1 MVRKKG
7 KLTTPEIDEHEAL
20 TFHPL
25 DPKKVFEEPETIEP
39 TPEPERSSESVKTRY
54 TRDEAIHTIAS
65 YECESSTHSQVY
77 EMLTGA
83 ILPLPFKTNAVLAKI
98 LADWLGLEQVE
109 VYSTNDCV
117 KRWYVSAESRV

>member
-7 KLTTPEIDEHEAL
+7 KLTTPEIDEHEADV
-20 TFHPL
+20 FHPL
-25 DPKKVFEEPETIEP
+25 DPKKVFEEPEP
-39 TPEPERSSESVKTRY
+39 TPEPEPPSEPEKTRY

-83 ILPLPFKTNAVLAKI
+83 ILPLPFKTNAVLTKI
-98 LADWLGLEQVE
+98 LADWLGLEEVE

>member
-25 DPKKVFEEPETIEP
+25 DPKKVFEEPEP
-39 TPEPERSSESVKTRY
+39 TPEPELPSEPVKTRY